1 MEGSKKKAV
10 PVEDMGPEHLP
21 EDQQVGVSYIEF
33 EALQDMGVPDLAQI
47 AEMATTGGSEEWK
60 QHYDCLNLIRA
71 VNKYH
76 RESLFSPAEGDNETF
91 MSKIIAPF
99 CA

>member
-10 PVEDMGPEHLP
+10 PVEDMGPENLP

-33 EALQDMGVPDLAQI
+33 EALVDTGVPVLAQLI
-47 AEMATTGGSEEWK
+47 EMATTGVSEEWK
-60 QHYDCLNLIRA
+60 QHYDCLNLIRMM
-71 VNKYH
+71 NKYH
-76 RESLFSPAEGDNETF
+76 RQSLFTPIADNETLI
-91 MSKIIAPF
+91 SKIIAPF